1 MPREAELSINER
13 DFILQ
18 ALHENVRLD
27 GRQLD
32 AFRNIELNF
41 GEDYGVADVQSGKT
55 R

>member
-27 GRQLD
+27 GRHFD
-32 AFRNIELNF
+32 TFRNVELNF
-41 GEDYGVADVQSGKT
+41 GEEFGVADVQLGKT